1 MPRGMPAAFNVYIR
15 LPLNSSS
22 TPGLERAAATL
33 KLAVAMRSVRTTS
46 LWGRCSSLRYA
57 GQIHRRTSWIHTN
70 VFHPEME
77 AAAKRLKQQ
86 QLRVLLLTEPTVAPT
101 EMDSMFLLE
110 INQMYYLH

>member
-1 MPRGMPAAFNVYIR
+1 MPRHSRPGT
-15 LPLNSSS
+15 SSGDS
-22 TPGLERAAATL
+22 EAGGGDALSENHKSLGEVLE
-33 KLAVAMRSVRTTS
+33 LA
-46 LWGRCSSLRYA
+46 
-57 GQIHRRTSWIHTN
+57 
-70 VFHPEME
+70 ME

>member
-1 MPRGMPAAFNVYIR
+1 MPRHSRPGTSSGDSEAGGGDA
-15 LPLNSSS
+15 LPEN
-22 TPGLERAAATL
+22 L
-33 KLAVAMRSVRTTS
+33 KS
-46 LWGRCSSLRYA
+46 LG
-57 GQIHRRTSWIHTN
+57 
-70 VFHPEME
+70 EME

>member
-1 MPRGMPAAFNVYIR
+1 
-15 LPLNSSS
+15 
-22 TPGLERAAATL
+22 
-33 KLAVAMRSVRTTS
+33 
-46 LWGRCSSLRYA
+46 
-57 GQIHRRTSWIHTN
+57 
-70 VFHPEME
+70 ME